1 LAERGTQPGH
11 YVHVHLV
18 SDATG
23 ETLASI
29 IRAAS
34 AQFRALIPIEHIHV
48 LTRSDKQLD
57 LALEEIAAAPGLV
70 MYTMA
75 NESQRKRLTRFC
87 EQHSFPCINVLGPTL
102 NCLSQYLGTPMS
114 HETGAQ
120 HIQDEEYHQRINAL
134 NFAMAHDDGLSPER
148 VNEAD
153 VILLGVSR
161 TSKTPT
167 CVYLANRGI
176 KAANVPVVGKVEIQ
190 HSLLVQ
196 ENAPLIVGLTISPR
210 RLVQIRRNRLLS
222 LNEHRP
228 SDYINEAAVRA
239 EIIYAKRLFARKNWP
254 VIDVTR
260 RSIEETSA
268 KIMALLY
275 ARKNTNG
282 HTRSLTQNV

>member
-1 LAERGTQPGH
+1 MADRGSQPG
-11 YVHVHLV
+11 YFVHVHMV

-23 ETLASI
+23 ETLAGI

-34 AQFRALIPIEHIHV
+34 AQFRMLIPIEHIHV
-48 LTRSDKQLD
+48 LTRSEKQLEQ
-57 LALEEIAAAPGLV
+57 ALEEIGAAPGIV

-75 NESQRKRLTRFC
+75 NVEQRRRLVAFC
-87 EQHSFPCINVLGPTL
+87 EKNRFPCVDVLGPSLHT
-102 NCLSQYLGTPMS
+102 LSQYLGTPVS

-120 HIQDEEYHQRINAL
+120 HIQDEEYHNRINAL
-134 NFAMAHDDGLSPER
+134 NFAMAQDDGLSPER
-148 VNEAD
+148 VNQAD

-176 KAANVPVVGKVEIQ
+176 KAANVPIVDKSDLQ
-190 HSLLVQ
+190 QSLTAAQ
-196 ENAPLIVGLTISPR
+196 NTPLIVGLTISPR

-228 SDYINEAAVRA
+228 SSYINEDAVRE
-239 EIIYAKRLFARKNWP
+239 EIIFAKRMFARHNWP

-268 KIMALLY
+268 KIMSLL
-275 ARKNTNG
+275 AAQ
-282 HTRSLTQNV
+282 RSENAQSGSL

>member
-1 LAERGTQPGH
+1 MIEREITQGY
-11 YVHVHLV
+11 YVHLHLV

-23 ETLASI
+23 ETLSGI
-29 IRAAS
+29 TRAAS
-34 AQFRALIPIEHIHV
+34 AQFKSLIPIEHTHV
-48 LTRSDKQLD
+48 LTRSEKQLD
-57 LALEEIAAAPGLV
+57 LVQEEIKAAPGLV
-70 MYTMA
+70 LYTMV
-75 NESQRKRLTRFC
+75 NEDQRQRLVEFC
-87 EQHSFPCINVLGPTL
+87 KSNAFPCIDVLGPAL
-102 NCLSQYLGTPMS
+102 HALSQYLGAPVS

-120 HIQDEEYHQRINAL
+120 HTQDEGYHQRIDAL

-148 VNEAD
+148 ISQAE

-176 KAANVPVVGKVEIQ
+176 KAANIPIVGKAELPET
-190 HSLLVQ
+190 LLDVQ
-196 ENAPLIVGLTISPR
+196 DGPLVVGLTISPR

-228 SDYINEAAVRA
+228 SEYINEAAVRE
-239 EIIYAKRLFARKNWP
+239 EIIFAKRLFARHQWP

-268 KIMALLY
+268 KVMSLLV
-275 ARKNTNG
+275 ARKNEELG
-282 HTRSLTQNV
+282 L

>member
-1 LAERGTQPGH
+1 LGERGTQPGY

-23 ETLASI
+23 ETLAGI
-29 IRAAS
+29 MRAAS
-34 AQFRALIPIEHIHV
+34 AQFRMLIPIEHIHV
-48 LTRSDKQLD
+48 LTRSEKQLEM
-57 LALEEIAAAPGLV
+57 ALEEISAAPGVV

-75 NESQRKRLTRFC
+75 NVAQRKRLVSFC
-87 EQHSFPCINVLGPTL
+87 EKNDFPCIDVLGPTL
-102 NCLSQYLGTPMS
+102 HTLSQYLGTPVS

-120 HIQDEEYHQRINAL
+120 HIQDEEYHHRINAL

-148 VNEAD
+148 ISQAD

-176 KAANVPVVGKVEIQ
+176 KAANVPIVGKAELQ
-190 HSLLVQ
+190 KSLTQ
-196 ENAPLIVGLTISPR
+196 TTNNPLIVGLTISPR

-228 SDYINEAAVRA
+228 SDYINETAVRD
-239 EIIYAKRLFARKNWP
+239 EIIHAKRLFARHNWP

-268 KIMALLY
+268 KIMSLL
-275 ARKNTNG
+275 AAQKNESPGNE
-282 HTRSLTQNV
+282 H